1 MFRLAFTLALMSLA
15 FAACTSSDSEGPA
28 GTPTGAD
35 GSPEPLIVQGTI
47 TLLGRDPD
55 DAAAGMAAGDFNGD
69 GAADIVLGAAFG
81 DGPDNAREDA
91 GEVLVFMGPFQADET
106 RDGGAGDND
115 AVIYGADPGDQ
126 AGRAVG
132 AADVNGDGIDDVII
146 GVPFADGPA
155 EDREDVGEAVVVLG
169 STVLGAEDG
178 EVDLRDGADLTVVGP
193 APGALT
199 GFSLASGAIDG
210 DAYADLVIGSFQANG
225 FSGLAKAGVAHVVLG
240 AADLPTL
247 IDTAQGESDM
257 DVSGPTEGAWLGE
270 TVNAGDFNGDG
281 LDDLLLTAAFAPT
294 AAGEDAGGQVSVILS
309 PPATTID
316 LSSESADHTIYG
328 EGEGDQIG
336 HSSAT
341 GDIDGDGLADALLGA
356 VSSDG
361 PGDSVKLAGEAIVIR
376 GASLQERIDVAAG
389 DADSLAYG
397 TAAADRLGRSAAIG
411 DVDGDG
417 LADLVFGLPGAD
429 SPDPPIVDSGG
440 IYVVYG
446 GTSLPALIDLRR
458 DGQAHFGD
466 TGGGQLSNG
475 VEGRPALSTADIDG
489 DGRDEI
495 LVSASDGG
503 DVAGAGSAYVLF
515 LAARVDD

>member
-1 MFRLAFTLALMSLA
+1 MFRLVLTLTLASVA
-15 FAACTSSDSEGPA
+15 FAACSGNDDEGPG
-28 GTPTGAD
+28 GTPTSASGD
-35 GSPEPLIVQGTI
+35 PEPLFVESKV

-69 GAADIVLGAAFG
+69 GALDIALGAAFA

-91 GEVLVFMGPFQADET
+91 GEVLVFLGPFQADET

-132 AADVNGDGIDDVII
+132 AADVNGDGIDDIVI

-155 EDREDVGEAVVVLG
+155 EDREDAGEAVVVIG
-169 STVLGAEDG
+169 SSLLGAEYRD
-178 EVDLRDGADLTVVGP
+178 VDLRDGADVTVAGP

-210 DAYADLVIGSFQANG
+210 DAYADLVIGSFQADG
-225 FSGLAKAGVAHVVLG
+225 ISGLAKAGVAHVVLG
-240 AADLPTL
+240 AANLPTL
-247 IDTAQGESDM
+247 IDTAQGEADVS
-257 DVSGPTEGAWLGE
+257 VSGPTADAWLGE

-294 AAGEDAGGQVSVILS
+294 LAGEDAGGQVSVILS
-309 PPATTID
+309 PPGTVD
-316 LSSESADHTIYG
+316 LSSENADYTIYG

-341 GDIDGDGLADALLGA
+341 GDIEGDGLADALLGA

-361 PGDSVKLAGEAIVIR
+361 AGDAIKLAGEAIVIR
-376 GASLQERIDVAAG
+376 GASLRERIDVAAG
-389 DADSLAYG
+389 DADTLGYG
-397 TAAADRLGRSAAIG
+397 IAAADRLGRSVAMG
-411 DVDGDG
+411 DLDGDG
-417 LADLVFGLPGAD
+417 LADLIFGLPGAD

-446 GTSLPALIDLRR
+446 SASLPALIDLRR
-458 DGQAHFGD
+458 DGEAYFGD
-466 TGGGQLSNG
+466 TGGGQLANG

-515 LAARVDD
+515 LASSLDD